1 MDEEESLQAVN
12 GILDQACWAYCSRIL
27 KGAAEC
33 WRSLERMLQRFFWV
47 YCFKSFTLICCT
59 CCVLDKL
66 EDYLDHK

>member
-47 YCFKSFTLICCT
+47 YCF
-59 CCVLDKL
+59 
-66 EDYLDHK
+66 